1 MNLDVEDVIEN
12 VTQDFTNST
21 TGIDYS
27 YQNEKWYTTSLAVMR
42 TVNLLLC
49 AVLVACFA
57 GGGF

>member
-1 MNLDVEDVIEN
+1 MNLDVEDVIDN
-12 VTQDFTNST
+12 VTQDFENSV
-21 TGIDYS
+21 GDIDFT
-27 YQNEKWYTTSLAVMR
+27 YQNEKWYKAAVTACR